1 MVIDSSALVAILLK
15 EPERDALLGAVQ
27 VAETRLVSTV
37 TALEAGMVL
46 ESRLGPRAGAALDL
60 LLHDTKVE
68 MAPFDQE
75 QSDVA
80 RRAWRRFG
88 KGNHPAALNFGDCCV
103 YALAKI
109 SGEPILCTG
118 SDFCQTDIPTV
129 TPASEPQ

>member
-1 MVIDSSALVAILLK
+1 MVIDSSALVAILRK
-15 EPERDALLGAVQ
+15 EPERDALLHAILT
-27 VAETRLVSTV
+27 AETRLVSTV

-68 MAPFDQE
+68 MAPFDQD

-109 SGEPILCTG
+109 SGEPILCKG
-118 SDFCQTDIPTV
+118 SDFRQTDISIV
-129 TPASEPQ
+129 IPASEPQ

>member
-1 MVIDSSALVAILLK
+1 MVIDTSALVAILRK
-15 EPERDALLGAVQ
+15 EPEREALLRTILA
-27 VAETRLVSTV
+27 AETRLVSTV

-46 ESRLGPRAGAALDL
+46 EARLGPRAEAALDL
-60 LLHDTKVE
+60 LLHHAKVG
-68 MAPFDQE
+68 MVPFDEQ

-103 YALAKI
+103 YALAKV
-109 SGEPILCTG
+109 SGEPILCKG
-118 SDFCQTDIPTV
+118 ADFSRTDIPTV

>member
-1 MVIDSSALVAILLK
+1 LRGPAGTTLMVIDSSALVAILFK
-15 EPERDALLGAVQ
+15 EPERDTLLRAIQ
-27 VAETRLVSTV
+27 DAETRLVSTV

-46 ESRLGPRAGAALDL
+46 EARRGPRAGAALDL

-68 MAPFDQE
+68 MAPFDQV

-80 RRAWRRFG
+80 RR
-88 KGNHPAALNFGDCCV
+88 CV

-109 SGEPILCTG
+109 SGEPILCKG
-118 SDFCQTDIPTV
+118 SDFGQTDFPTV